1 MRPDGEVHKHKSQ
14 ILHCR
19 EKLLSREAVPVLK
32 TDTGGQS
39 EKLKADRITLAKELC
54 KIAP

>member
-1 MRPDGEVHKHKSQ
+1 MGKYFRYKLQ

-39 EKLKADRITLAKELC
+39 EKLTADRITLAKELC

>member
-1 MRPDGEVHKHKSQ
+1 MVSTCNVYKSQ

-19 EKLLSREAVPVLK
+19 EKLLFSHIAPVLK

-39 EKLKADRITLAKELC
+39 EKLKADRTTLAKELC
-54 KIAP
+54 KMAP

>member
-1 MRPDGEVHKHKSQ
+1 MGKYFRYKLQ

-39 EKLKADRITLAKELC
+39 EKLKADRLTLAKELC